1 MVDMDECKICKT
13 VRKKNTWKRASWETH
28 SQVVLNKKQ
37 IAKRTIYLKFSH
49 SPSSRKSSPTYR
61 SIKLRKKILKQF

>member
-28 SQVVLNKKQ
+28 SQVVLNKN
-37 IAKRTIYLKFSH
+37 
-49 SPSSRKSSPTYR
+49 
-61 SIKLRKKILKQF
+61 KLQSVLFI